1 MQSQEMDVSVHWC
14 IFQVTAMSWTEL
26 IRRMF
31 VSPTWMQGPKALGH
45 PVLLSQC
52 TNRKLDGKWKSQ
64 DRTQHPYEM
73 LVLSRKDL
81 ATSQLHWAPFMS
93 LAHLLHQHLHKS
105 HDFNFQK
112 ITFY

>member
-1 MQSQEMDVSVHWC
+1 
-14 IFQVTAMSWTEL
+14 
-26 IRRMF
+26 MF

-64 DRTQHPYEM
+64 DRTQHPYGM